1 MCVWLLASLNS
12 LRARY
17 PERLIVLSMTAPA
30 GVVRKFEQ
38 AGFLVFEDTDRA
50 LIAVAALCRFG
61 ESFLHGATGQAAR
74 DDFAPPQT
82 MPAELNEHTA
92 KKILGGA
99 GISIWPETFAR
110 NVGEVRAAAAAFA
123 TKVAIKIVSPTI
135 LHKSEAGGVALAIRA
150 EDAEST
156 AHHMLERI
164 GREHPEA
171 QIDGFV
177 VSPMC
182 EGGVETICGTIRDPV
197 FGPVVM
203 FGLGGVFVEVLGD
216 VTFRMAPIGLA
227 EAKAMID
234 EVRGRKMLAGV
245 RGQPAVDVEALA
257 RALVDLS
264 KFAYRYREQV
274 SEIDINPLRVMEKG
288 AVALD
293 ALITRG

>member
-1 MCVWLLASLNS
+1 
-12 LRARY
+12 
-17 PERLIVLSMTAPA
+17 
-30 GVVRKFEQ
+30 
-38 AGFLVFEDTDRA
+38 
-50 LIAVAALCRFG
+50 
-61 ESFLHGATGQAAR
+61 
-74 DDFAPPQT
+74 
-82 MPAELNEHTA
+82 
-92 KKILGGA
+92 
-99 GISIWPETFAR
+99 
-110 NVGEVRAAAAAFA
+110 
-123 TKVAIKIVSPTI
+123 
-135 LHKSEAGGVALAIRA
+135 
-150 EDAEST
+150 
-156 AHHMLERI
+156 
-164 GREHPEA
+164 
-171 QIDGFV
+171 
-177 VSPMC
+177 MC

-216 VTFRMAPIGLA
+216 VTFRMAPIALA